1 MKTIILPLI
10 CLCIFVKSVYAQPTS
25 FDSRGVGGGGAL
37 FANSFNPFDPNE
49 LYVACD
55 MSQVFHTTDLG
66 ASWSF
71 PDFRQLQ
78 SYKIAKVSYTNN
90 GNTLYAIDGSNTPD
104 GSERSRPMRST
115 DKGLTWMPITDPTG
129 GSAYMIFASPTN
141 SQIIVL
147 SDYSALYSSTD
158 GGATFNQ
165 KYKTSNNSEGLH
177 VAGVHFDGTADI
189 YVGTNEGI
197 YYSPD
202 GGVTFSKMN
211 IGGIPS
217 GEYILSFSGARVGTP
232 AHLICVTSGSVW
244 AGIDPVGNYSDYKGV
259 YTLVAGGSWQKVSS
273 TLPSGIYPYFCGM
286 ATTNTKIAY
295 VAGASDA
302 NTPIIYKTTNSGAT
316 WVSVFK
322 TTNNQNIKTGW
333 SGDGGDRG
341 WTYGEYPMGFD
352 VAPSDP
358 NYVSFSDFGFVHIS
372 TDGGATWKQKYVK
385 TSDENPSGAKT
396 PQKQS
401 YTGVGIENTTCW
413 QVAWIDKDNM
423 YGCFSDIKGVR
434 STDAGKSW
442 GFNYTG
448 HDDNSMYHLTKNVS
462 NSTLYSATSTVH
474 DMYQSTY
481 LTDAR
486 IDNGKGKVLFSNDNG
501 TSWQTLHDFA
511 HPVIWLAT
519 DPQNPNRLYASVIH
533 STQGGIYVS
542 NNIQSGAS
550 STWTKLTNPPRTEG
564 HPFNIRVLND
574 GSLLCSYSGRRTT
587 NFTAS
592 SGVFLSTDG
601 GTTWQDRSDANM
613 QYWTKDVVI
622 DPHDA
627 TQNTWYAGVFSGWGG
642 AANNKG
648 GLYKTT
654 NRGTSW
660 TRVHN
665 EMRVTSA
672 TFSPSNPDIMYF
684 TSETN
689 GLYYSGNR
697 RSATPI
703 FTQVSSYPFRQPERV
718 FYNPYDSTEV
728 WVSSFGNGMKVGRL
742 GISIPT
748 LPEQVTLVFPLNY
761 SMPIVKVD
769 ELPPYVIHLEW
780 NAVNGATKYI
790 VEVASDSLMTM
801 MIIRDSTSETNKF
814 FEAHRDS
821 TYWWRVRAANENG
834 VGQWSEHWTFS
845 KVTYLDVPSEQTKY
859 DMEVLVTP
867 NPASRTVTFIINNSS
882 NFTTATLTITD
893 LIGRP
898 VYSLPLE
905 LSRNKN
911 TFYWNADSHPNGSYL
926 YKVTGSNASAT
937 GQVIVKR

>member
-10 CLCIFVKSVYAQPTS
+10 CLCIFIKSIYAQPTS
-25 FDSRGVGGGGAL
+25 FESRGVGGGGAL

-55 MSQVFHTTDLG
+55 MSEVFHTTDLG
-66 ASWSF
+66 TSWTF

-115 DKGLTWMPITDPTG
+115 DKGVTWSPISDPTG
-129 GSAYMIFASPTN
+129 GSAYMIFACPTN

-147 SDYSALYSSTD
+147 SDYNTLYASTD
-158 GGATFNQ
+158 GGTTFSS
-165 KYKTSNNSEGLH
+165 KYQTSNNNAGLH
-177 VAGVHFDGTADI
+177 VAGVFFDGNNI

-197 YYSPD
+197 YSSVN
-202 GGVTFSKMN
+202 GGSSFSKMN
-211 IGGIPS
+211 VTGIPAS
-217 GEYILSFSGARVGTP
+217 EYILGFSGAKVNTSVRFF
-232 AHLICVTSGSVW
+232 CVTSGSVW

-259 YTLVAGGSWQKVSS
+259 YTFLTGGSWQKVSGS
-273 TLPSGIYPYFCGM
+273 LPSGIYPYFSGM
-286 ATTNTKIAY
+286 ATNNINTAYIA
-295 VAGASDA
+295 GGSDA
-302 NTPIIYKTTNSGAT
+302 NIPIIYKTTDAGAT
-316 WVSVFK
+316 WQSVFK
-322 TTNNQNIKTGW
+322 ATNNQNISTGW

-358 NYVSFSDFGFVHIS
+358 NYVSFSDFGFVHIT

-385 TSDENPSGAKT
+385 ATDENPSGAKT
-396 PQKQS
+396 PQKQT
-401 YTGVGIENTTCW
+401 YTSVGIENTTCW

-442 GFNYTG
+442 SFNYIG

-462 NSTLYSATSTVH
+462 NSTLYAATSTVH

-486 IDNGKGKVLFSNDNG
+486 IDNGEGKVLFSNDNG
-501 TSWQTLHDFA
+501 ASWQTLHDFT

-519 DPQNPNRLYASVIH
+519 DQQNPNRLYASVIH

-542 NNIQSGAS
+542 NNIQSGTS
-550 STWTKLTNPPRTEG
+550 STWTKLANPPRTEG

-574 GSLLCSYSGRRTT
+574 GSLLCSYSGRRTS

-592 SGVFLSTDG
+592 SGVFLSTNG
-601 GTTWQDRSDANM
+601 GTTWQDRSDPNM

-660 TRVHN
+660 TKVHG
-665 EMRVTSA
+665 ETRVTSA
-672 TFSPSNPDIMYF
+672 TFSPSNPDVMYF

-697 RSATPI
+697 RDANPT
-703 FTQVSSYPFRQPERV
+703 FTQVASYPFRQPERV
-718 FYNPYDSTEV
+718 FYNPYDSNEL

-748 LPEQVTLVFPLNY
+748 LPEQITLVFPPNN

-769 ELPPYVIHLEW
+769 ELPPYVIHLKW
-780 NAVNGATKYI
+780 NAADGATKYI
-790 VEVASDSLMTM
+790 VEVASDSIMTM
-801 MIIRDSTSETNKF
+801 MVIRDSTSETSKF

-821 TYWWRVRAANENG
+821 TYWWRVRAVNENG
-834 VGQWSEHWTFS
+834 VGPWSDHWTFS
-845 KVTYLDVPSEQTKY
+845 KVMYLDVPNRQTAH
-859 DMEVLVTP
+859 DIELLVTP

-893 LIGRP
+893 VIGRP
-898 VYSLPLE
+898 IYSLPLE
-905 LSRNKN
+905 LLQNKN
-911 TFYWNADSHPNGSYL
+911 IFYWNANSCPDGLYF
-926 YKVTGSNASAT
+926 YKVTGSNASTT